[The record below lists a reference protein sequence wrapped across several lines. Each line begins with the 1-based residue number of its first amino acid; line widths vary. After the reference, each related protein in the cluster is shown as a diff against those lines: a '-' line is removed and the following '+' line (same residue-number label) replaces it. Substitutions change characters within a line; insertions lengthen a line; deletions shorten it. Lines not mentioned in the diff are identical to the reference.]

1 MRRTTLTRLRLLA
14 GFVAVAGMLGTSA
27 QAQPPA
33 MARPPVAAAEAR
45 IDPFTGAVV
54 VPLGNLVKY
63 DPKTDKLIT
72 GIAIAN
78 EEIVYATT
86 DQATPKFLS
95 LTAKKEGLTT
105 VTILFADKSSA
116 KIEVLVQPDYE
127 LLRKILKQTVPTA
140 NVIVTP
146 AAGGAI
152 ILSGYVNRAEDAD
165 IVLKIASSAVGG
177 SVNNIINALQ
187 IGGVQ
192 HVLIDVVIAQVDRTE
207 IRERGVSFG
216 INGAS
221 GGFSSV
227 LGGLA
232 TSNIGAGSPAAG
244 GAGPAMGPLT
254 VGGSANLVVGIVP
267 ASLTTALRALRTEQ
281 LAKFL
286 SEPKVITQ
294 SGRPALLTLGGQQAT
309 VGPSSGINGP
319 GVVLERVGTTLEVL
333 PIVFGNGKIY
343 LEINP
348 QIRSVNLGRGIVIN
362 GGQTPGFNETSIRTS
377 VYMEP
382 GQTYAIG
389 GLLETQV
396 QAAVTKVPYF
406 GDLPYLG
413 AFFSDTRHEERETE
427 LVILVT
433 PRLVDAMDCN
443 QVPRRVPGKE
453 TRSPDDYELFLE
465 SLIEA
470 PRGQRRPWQN
480 GQFVAAYKNDRTAG
494 LYPCIGPDGRA
505 IAGCMNAVPGM
516 PAPGGFARPAVIETP
531 GAPAPTAMPAAPT
544 VLPVAAAEPARL
556 EVPPMPVTPTVVPA
570 MPVTPLPAEMPV
582 APPQ

>member
-14 GFVAVAGMLGTSA
+14 GFVAVAGIVGGSA

-33 MARPPVAAAEAR
+33 QPPAATASEAR
-45 IDPFTGAVV
+45 TDPFTGAVIA
-54 VPLGNLVKY
+54 PLGNLVKY
-63 DPKTDKLIT
+63 DTKTKKAIT

-78 EEIVYATT
+78 EEIVFATT
-86 DQATPKFLS
+86 DLTDPRILS
-95 LTAKKEGLTT
+95 LTAKKEGLTK
-105 VTILFADKSSA
+105 VTLQFADKTTLT
-116 KIEVLVQPDYE
+116 IDVLVQPDYE

-140 NVIVTP
+140 NVVVTP

-152 ILSGYVNRAEDAD
+152 ILSGYVNKAEDAD
-165 IVLKIASSAVGG
+165 IVLRIASSAVGG
-177 SVNNIINALQ
+177 SVANIINALQ

-216 INGAS
+216 VTGPSGQFAS
-221 GGFSSV
+221 I

-232 TSNIGAGSPAAG
+232 TLPEAGSTSTNLG
-244 GAGPAMGPLT
+244 GIILT
-254 VGGSANLVVGIVP
+254 QQANIAVGLVP
-267 ASLTTALRALRTEQ
+267 ANFAGALRALRTEN

-286 SEPKVITQ
+286 SEPKVVTQ
-294 SGRPALLTLGGQQAT
+294 SGRPAILTIGGQQAT
-309 VGPSSGINGP
+309 VGPAAGINGP

-343 LEINP
+343 LEVN
-348 QIRSVNLGRGIVIN
+348 QQVRSVNFGRGITQ
-362 GGQTPGFNETSIRTS
+362 GGNPTPGFNETSLRTS
-377 VYMEP
+377 VMMEP

-396 QAAVTKVPYF
+396 QAAIQKVPYF

-413 AFFSDTRHEERETE
+413 VIFSSTRHEERETE

-443 QVPRRVPGKE
+443 QVPRRVPGRE
-453 TRSPDDYELFLE
+453 TRSPDDYELFVE

-480 GQFVAAYKNDRTAG
+480 GQFVAAYKNDRTAN
-494 LYPCIGPDGRA
+494 LYPCVGPDGRA
-505 IAGCMNAVPGM
+505 IPGCTNAAPGL
-516 PAPGGFARPAVIETP
+516 PAPPGFARPAVVETP
-531 GAPAPTAMPAAPT
+531 GTMSPAAAPAVMPAVLPVGNAEPAPVVPVTPAAEVPAPAP
-544 VLPVAAAEPARL
+544 
-556 EVPPMPVTPTVVPA
+556 
-570 MPVTPLPAEMPV
+570 
-582 APPQ
+582 PQ

>member
-14 GFVAVAGMLGTSA
+14 GLVAVAGIVGSSA
-27 QAQPPA
+27 HAQ
-33 MARPPVAAAEAR
+33 PPVAAPAEAR
-45 IDPFTGAVV
+45 IDSFTGAVI
-54 VPLGNLVKY
+54 VPLGNLVKF
-63 DPKTDKLIT
+63 DPRNKAGLAIK

-78 EEIVYATT
+78 EEIVFATT
-86 DQATPKFLS
+86 DQANPTLLS
-95 LTAKKEGLTT
+95 LTAKKEGLTK
-105 VTILFADKSSA
+105 VTLQFTDNSTSTFD
-116 KIEVLVQPDYE
+116 VLVQPDYE

-140 NVIVTP
+140 NVVVTP

-177 SVNNIINALQ
+177 SIQNIINALQ

-192 HVLIDVVIAQVDRTE
+192 HVLIDLVIAQVDRTE
-207 IRERGVSFG
+207 TRERGVSFG
-216 INGAS
+216 INGTTF
-221 GGFSSV
+221 GLSSV
-227 LGGLA
+227 LGDLA
-232 TSNIGAGSPAAG
+232 SASVSTG
-244 GAGPAMGPLT
+244 GTPLFAS
-254 VGGSANLVVGIVP
+254 GRANLLVGIVP
-267 ASLTTALRALRTEQ
+267 ANTTAALRALRNDG
-281 LAKFL
+281 LAKYL
-286 SEPKVITQ
+286 SEPKVVTQ
-294 SGRPALLTLGGQQAT
+294 SGRPAVLRIGGQQAT

-319 GVVLERVGTTLEVL
+319 GVILEQVGTQLEVL

-343 LEINP
+343 LEVNP
-348 QIRSVNLGRGIVIN
+348 QFRSVNIGRGISIN
-362 GGQTPGFNETSIRTS
+362 GGFTPGFNETSLRTS

-389 GLLETQV
+389 GLLETQI
-396 QAAVTKVPYF
+396 QASSIKVPYF
-406 GDLPYLG
+406 GDVPYFG
-413 AFFSDTRHEERETE
+413 ALFSTVSHDERETE

-433 PRLVDAMDCN
+433 PRLVDSMDCN

-505 IAGCMNAVPGM
+505 IPGCTNAVPGM
-516 PAPGGFARPAVIETP
+516 PAPGGFARPGVVETP
-531 GAPAPTAMPAAPT
+531 GAAAPATMPA
-544 VLPVAAAEPARL
+544 VLPVAGSEPARI
-556 EVPPMPVTPTVVPA
+556 EVTPA
-570 MPVTPLPAEMPV
+570 ELPPV

>member
-14 GFVAVAGMLGTSA
+14 GFVAAAGLLGGSA
-27 QAQPPA
+27 QAQP
-33 MARPPVAAAEAR
+33 AAPGAPSTAGPAEAR
-45 IDPFTGAVV
+45 IDSFTGAVI
-54 VPLGNLVKY
+54 VPLGTLVKY
-63 DPKTDKLIT
+63 DPKNNKAIK

-78 EEIVYATT
+78 EEVVFATT
-86 DQATPKFLS
+86 DQATPKLLL
-95 LTAKKEGLTT
+95 LTAKKEGLTK
-105 VTILFADKSSA
+105 VTIQFADNTQTT
-116 KIEVLVQPDYE
+116 IDVLVQPDYE

-140 NVIVTP
+140 NVVVTP

-207 IRERGVSFG
+207 IRERGISFG
-216 INGAS
+216 INGTS

-232 TSNIGAGSPAAG
+232 STNIGSSG
-244 GAGPAMGPLT
+244 GGLAPIN
-254 VGGSANLVVGIVP
+254 VNGGANLVVGIVP
-267 ASLTTALRALRTEQ
+267 ASLTAALRALRTEQ

-396 QAAVTKVPYF
+396 QAAITKVPYF

-453 TRSPDDYELFLE
+453 TRSPDDYELFVE
-465 SLIEA
+465 TLIEA

-480 GQFVAAYKNDRTAG
+480 GQFVAAYKNDRTAN

-505 IAGCMNAVPGM
+505 IAGCTNAVPGM
-516 PAPGGFARPAVIETP
+516 PAPAHFARPAVVETP
-531 GAPAPTAMPAAPT
+531 GAAAPATMPA

-556 EVPPMPVTPTVVPA
+556 EVPA
-570 MPVTPLPAEMPV
+570 MPVTPLPPETPVV
-582 APPQ
+582 APQ

>member
-14 GFVAVAGMLGTSA
+14 GLVAVAGIVGGPA
-27 QAQPPA
+27 QAQPA
-33 MARPPVAAAEAR
+33 TTPPVASPNEAR
-45 IDPFTGAVV
+45 IDSFSGAVI
-54 VPLGNLVKY
+54 VPLGTQVRY
-63 DPKTDKLIT
+63 DSKTGK
-72 GIAIAN
+72 AIIGLAVAD
-78 EEIVYATT
+78 ETVVSVLT
-86 DQATPKFLS
+86 DVQNPRILL
-95 LTAKKEGLTT
+95 LTARGKGANQIQEGITK
-105 VTILFADKSSA
+105 VTIQFADKTTTT
-116 KIEVLVQPDYE
+116 IDVLVQPDYE

-177 SVNNIINALQ
+177 SVTNIINALQ

-192 HVLIDVVIAQVDRTE
+192 HVLIDLVIAQVDRTE
-207 IRERGVSFG
+207 TRERGVSFG
-216 INGAS
+216 INGTS
-221 GGFSSV
+221 FGVSSV
-227 LGGLA
+227 LGDLA
-232 TSNIGAGSPAAG
+232 SGVVGSGNTP
-244 GAGPAMGPLT
+244 T
-254 VGGSANLVVGIVP
+254 FVSQRANLLVGIVP
-267 ASLTTALRALRTEQ
+267 ANTAAALRALRSDG
-281 LAKFL
+281 LAKYL
-286 SEPKVITQ
+286 SEPKVVTQ
-294 SGRPALLTLGGQQAT
+294 SGRPAVLKIGGQQAT

-319 GVVLERVGTTLEVL
+319 GVILEQVGTQLEVL

-343 LEINP
+343 LEVNP
-348 QIRSVNLGRGIVIN
+348 QFRSVNVGRGIAIN
-362 GGQTPGFNETSIRTS
+362 GGFTPGFNETSLRTS
-377 VYMEP
+377 VLMEP

-396 QAAVTKVPYF
+396 QASSIKVPYF
-406 GDLPYLG
+406 GDVPYFG
-413 AFFSDTRHEERETE
+413 ALFSTVTHNELETE

-494 LYPCIGPDGRA
+494 LYPCIGPDGRP
-505 IAGCMNAVPGM
+505 IAGCTNAVPGM
-516 PAPGGFARPAVIETP
+516 PAPGGFARPAVVETP
-531 GAPAPTAMPAAPT
+531 GQMAPATMPT
-544 VLPVAAAEPARL
+544 VLPVASAEPARL
-556 EVPPMPVTPTVVPA
+556 DVAPVMPVPVTPA
-570 MPVTPLPAEMPV
+570 ELPPV
-582 APPQ
+582 AAPQ

>member
-1 MRRTTLTRLRLLA
+1 M
-14 GFVAVAGMLGTSA
+14 
-27 QAQPPA
+27 
-33 MARPPVAAAEAR
+33 
-45 IDPFTGAVV
+45 
-54 VPLGNLVKY
+54 
-63 DPKTDKLIT
+63 
-72 GIAIAN
+72 
-78 EEIVYATT
+78 
-86 DQATPKFLS
+86 LS
-95 LTAKKEGLTT
+95 LTAKREGLTK
-105 VTILFADKSSA
+105 VTIQFSDNSLTTID
-116 KIEVLVQPDYE
+116 VLVQPDYE

-140 NVIVTP
+140 NVVVTP

-177 SVNNIINALQ
+177 STNNIINALQ

-192 HVLIDVVIAQVDRTE
+192 HVLIDLVIAQVDRTE
-207 IRERGVSFG
+207 ARLRGVSLGVNGTTFG
-216 INGAS
+216 I
-221 GGFSSV
+221 SSV

-232 TSNIGAGSPAAG
+232 TSNVGLG
-244 GAGPAMGPLT
+244 
-254 VGGSANLVVGIVP
+254 VGGGSGITPGTAANVVVGIVP
-267 ASLTTALRALRTEQ
+267 ANASAAIRALRNEG

-294 SGRPALLTLGGQQAT
+294 SGRPALLRIGGQQAT
-309 VGPSSGINGP
+309 IGPSSGINGP
-319 GVVLERVGTTLEVL
+319 GVVLEQVGTQLEVL

-343 LEINP
+343 LEVNP
-348 QIRSVNLGRGIVIN
+348 QFRSVNFGRGILLN
-362 GGQTPGFNETSIRTS
+362 GSQTPGFNETSIRTS

-396 QAAVTKVPYF
+396 QASTSKVPYF
-406 GDLPYLG
+406 GDIPYFG
-413 AFFSDTRHEERETE
+413 ALFSDVSHNELETE

-480 GQFVAAYKNDRTAG
+480 GQFVAAYKNDRTATM
-494 LYPCIGPDGRA
+494 YPCVGPDGRA
-505 IAGCMNAVPGM
+505 IPGCTNPVPGM
-516 PAPGGFARPAVIETP
+516 PAPGTFARPAVVETP
-531 GAPAPTAMPAAPT
+531 GASSPATMPT
-544 VLPVAAAEPARL
+544 VLPVSVVEPTRVEVAPAAPVAVPAL
-556 EVPPMPVTPTVVPA
+556 EVP
-570 MPVTPLPAEMPV
+570 PV

>member
-14 GFVAVAGMLGTSA
+14 GFVAVAGILGGSA
-27 QAQPPA
+27 QAQPP
-33 MARPPVAAAEAR
+33 VAAPAEAR
-45 IDPFTGAVV
+45 IDSFTGAVI

-63 DPKTDKLIT
+63 DPKNGKVIK

-78 EEIVYATT
+78 EEIVFATT
-86 DQATPKFLS
+86 DQASPKLLS
-95 LTAKKEGLTT
+95 LTAKKEGLTKVTIQFADDKT
-105 VTILFADKSSA
+105 VTID
-116 KIEVLVQPDYE
+116 VLVQPDYE

-216 INGAS
+216 INGSS

-232 TSNIGAGSPAAG
+232 TSNIGIGTPAAG
-244 GAGPAMGPLT
+244 GAGPSTGPLT
-254 VGGSANLVVGIVP
+254 VGGAANLVVGIVP

-413 AFFSDTRHEERETE
+413 ALFSDTRHEERETE

-470 PRGQRRPWQN
+470 PRGSRRPWQN

-505 IAGCMNAVPGM
+505 VAGCMNAVPGM
-516 PAPGGFARPAVIETP
+516 PAPANFARPAVVETP
-531 GAPAPTAMPAAPT
+531 GGVAPAVMPATPT
-544 VLPVAAAEPARL
+544 VLPVAASEPARL
-556 EVPPMPVTPTVVPA
+556 EVPPMPA
-570 MPVTPLPAEMPV
+570 TPLPPEVPV
-582 APPQ
+582 ASLQ